1 MISISLKREQLPDL
15 FALGKTEAKNALFR
29 ATLQTTNQ
37 TANQAAKLIGKETK
51 TTYRAIL
58 RGFKV
63 TLPKKNAPEMKG
75 TIHAKTGD
83 FIPLAG
89 SRTRVR
95 FIEKVP
101 KNYRESQTVRR
112 YQLVAVKLFGKDTWT
127 EIKGAFRA
135 QLIGGNQRKIV
146 EAKKEAAKTGKR
158 VPGRRHV
165 ALLMRRSGKRLPL
178 RELFTNQPDM
188 ALYLNK
194 HAETIQTYAQ
204 KTLDT
209 KIGEEI
215 RFRQIRQVKKQ
226 LK

>member
-1 MISISLKREQLPDL
+1 MLSIILKRDQLPEL

-37 TANQAAKLIGKETK
+37 TANQAAKLIGRETN

-63 TLPKKNAPEMKG
+63 TLPRKNAADMKG
-75 TIHAKTGD
+75 TIHARTGD

-89 SRTRVR
+89 SRTRIR

-101 KNYRESQTVRR
+101 KNYRETKTVRR
-112 YQLVAVKLFGKDTWT
+112 YQLIAVKLFGKDNWT

-135 QLIGGNQRKIV
+135 QLIGGNQKKIA
-146 EAKKEAAKTGKR
+146 EAKKEAAKTGGR
-158 VPGRRHV
+158 VPGRRHA
-165 ALLMRRSGKRLPL
+165 ALLMRRSDKRLPL

-194 HAETIQTYAQ
+194 YAETIQTYAQ

-215 RFRQIRQVKKQ
+215 KFRQIRQVKKK